1 MSDVIDF
8 NELKN
13 KVRDKDIDDFEAYI
27 INLYGQMGTGSTD
40 LVSMNKSIVE
50 YMEKNNISFEKFT
63 EIQKKLM
70 ERYGVSMDDLN
81 SQYNLNSNPDYKN
94 YRKKLGFTEKYKGKV
109 TDFTGMYYEIK
120 NEKNDLVL
128 FLNKKIV
135 LISSKMKVDLADNE
149 LNEFLV
155 SYKKLLE
162 DEKLQI
168 RISENYIEYEY

>member
-27 INLYGQMGTGSTD
+27 LNLYGQMGTGGKD
-40 LVSMNKSIVE
+40 LASMNKSILE
-50 YMEKNNISFEKFT
+50 YMEKNNISLEKFA

-81 SQYNLNSNPDYKN
+81 KQYNLEKNPEYKD

-109 TDFTGMYYEIK
+109 SDFSGYYYEIK
-120 NEKNDLVL
+120 NEKNDLYL
-128 FLNKKIV
+128 FLSKSTV
-135 LISSKMKVDLADNE
+135 LISSKKKLDLEDNE

-155 SYKKLLE
+155 SYKKLQE
-162 DEKLQI
+162 DEKLHI
-168 RISENYIEYEY
+168 RISEYHEEYEY

>member
-8 NELKN
+8 NDLKN
-13 KVRDKDIDDFEAYI
+13 KVRDKDIDDFETYI
-27 INLYGQMGTGSTD
+27 LNLYGQMGTGSTD
-40 LVSMNKSIVE
+40 IASMNKSIME

-70 ERYGVSMDDLN
+70 ERYGVSMDDLS
-81 SQYNLNSNPDYKN
+81 SQYNLDSNPDYKN
-94 YRKKLGFTEKYKGKV
+94 YRKKLSFTEKYKGKV
-109 TDFTGMYYEIK
+109 TDFTGMSHEIK

-128 FLNKKIV
+128 FLNKKVV
-135 LISSKMKVDLADNE
+135 LISSKKKVDLADNE

-155 SYKKLLE
+155 SYKKLLD

>member
-27 INLYGQMGTGSTD
+27 FNLYGQMGTGGKD
-40 LVSMNKSIVE
+40 LASMNKSILE
-50 YMEKNNISFEKFT
+50 YVEKNNISLEKFA

-81 SQYNLNSNPDYKN
+81 KQYNLEGNPEYKD
-94 YRKKLGFTEKYKGKV
+94 YRKKLSFTEKYKGKV
-109 TDFTGMYYEIK
+109 SDFSGYYHEIK
-120 NEKNDLVL
+120 NERNDLFL
-128 FLNKKIV
+128 FLSKSTV
-135 LISSKMKVDLADNE
+135 LISSKKKVDLEDNE

-155 SYKKLLE
+155 SYKKLLD
-162 DEKLQI
+162 DEKLHI
-168 RISENYIEYEY
+168 RISEYHEEYEY

>member
-1 MSDVIDF
+1 M
-8 NELKN
+8 
-13 KVRDKDIDDFEAYI
+13 
-27 INLYGQMGTGSTD
+27 
-40 LVSMNKSIVE
+40 
-50 YMEKNNISFEKFT
+50 
-63 EIQKKLM
+63 
-70 ERYGVSMDDLN
+70 
-81 SQYNLNSNPDYKN
+81 
-94 YRKKLGFTEKYKGKV
+94 

-128 FLNKKIV
+128 FLNKKVV

>member
-1 MSDVIDF
+1 LSDVIDF
-8 NELKN
+8 NDLKN
-13 KVRDKDIDDFEAYI
+13 KVRDKDIDDFETYI
-27 INLYGQMGTGSTD
+27 VNLYGQMGTGSTD
-40 LVSMNKSIVE
+40 LVSMNKSILE

-63 EIQKKLM
+63 EIQMKLM
-70 ERYGVSMDDLN
+70 ERYGVSMEDLN
-81 SQYNLNSNPDYKN
+81 SQYHLDTNPEYKS
-94 YRKKLGFTEKYKGKV
+94 YRKKMGFTEKYKGKV

-120 NEKNDLVL
+120 NDKNDLVL

-135 LISSKMKVDLADNE
+135 LISSKKKVDLADNE

-168 RISENYIEYEY
+168 RISENYLEYDY

>member
-27 INLYGQMGTGSTD
+27 LNLYGQMGTGGKD
-40 LVSMNKSIVE
+40 LASMNKSILE

-81 SQYNLNSNPDYKN
+81 SQYHLDSNPEYKS

-120 NEKNDLVL
+120 NDKNDLVL
-128 FLNKKIV
+128 FLNKKVV
-135 LISSKMKVDLADNE
+135 LISSKKKVDLADNE

-168 RISENYIEYEY
+168 RISENYLEYDY